1 MGTRSRGGQSHLF
14 PWNLNLKQNDLNR
27 ITKQLNVSLSDVKA
41 LKRLFPSSR
50 PPGTPF
56 LLKLAKM
63 DYILSVTAMLNE

>member
-1 MGTRSRGGQSHLF
+1 M
-14 PWNLNLKQNDLNR
+14 
-27 ITKQLNVSLSDVKA
+27 TKQLKVSLSDVKA

-50 PPGTPF
+50 PPATPF